1 MASRNWTTITLQAF
15 TPTWYHQLG
24 YGPWFYGL
32 LATTL
37 ILSSAVGTVGC
48 GALADRFG
56 RRLVILASLVL
67 SVPAVALFVLFP
79 GPLGFLWAVL
89 VGGLAASTA
98 PLMLMLAQELM
109 AGRAGLASGLIMGL
123 GFVSGAVGTPI
134 TGAVADHLGLQIG
147 LGLQVLVVAVTIPI
161 AMLLPTEAMLQS
173 LRQRP
178 APTAT
183 PFVRVGSY
191 SD

>member
-1 MASRNWTTITLQAF
+1 
-15 TPTWYHQLG
+15 
-24 YGPWFYGL
+24 
-32 LATTL
+32 
-37 ILSSAVGTVGC
+37 
-48 GALADRFG
+48 
-56 RRLVILASLVL
+56 
-67 SVPAVALFVLFP
+67 
-79 GPLGFLWAVL
+79 
-89 VGGLAASTA
+89 
-98 PLMLMLAQELM
+98 M

-183 PFVRVGSY
+183 PVVRVGSY